1 MKQEKLVAVLIA
13 GCLILGGA
21 ALVVRGS
28 QDRRAPV
35 IKVKKA
41 DLTYQ
46 EGQGYG
52 ELLKGVSAED
62 NRDGD
67 LTDEVFVDRVV
78 QIKDGKAIVY
88 YGVMDKAKNVGTAK
102 RTVNYV
108 ENGNAQTDAHP
119 NTENIADENTEQSGE
134 AAASQN
140 EPAKADANN
149 DLTPVGE
156 APVIALTTDQVTIA
170 AGTEFDLMSEV
181 KGVADGS
188 DDADSLST
196 RISVDGQYDVNTP
209 GSYLLHY
216 YVIDSD
222 GNTSEVKTLTLNV
235 Q

>member
-28 QDRRAPV
+28 QDRQAPV

-108 ENGNAQTDAHP
+108 EDGNVHP
-119 NTENIADENTEQSGE
+119 KTEDTVGENTEQSQEE
-134 AAASQN
+134 AVSQN
-140 EPAKADANN
+140 EPAKADTNN

-170 AGTEFDLMSEV
+170 AGTEFDLMSVV

-209 GSYLLHY
+209 GNYLLHY

-222 GNTSEVKTLTLNV
+222 GNTSEVKALTLNV

>member
-1 MKQEKLVAVLIA
+1 MKQGKLVAVLIA
-13 GCLILGGA
+13 GCLILGGVA
-21 ALVVRGS
+21 FVVRGS
-28 QDRRAPV
+28 QDRQAPV
-35 IKVKKA
+35 IKVTKS
-41 DLTYQ
+41 DITYQ

-78 QIKDGKAIVY
+78 QLKDGKAIVY

-108 ENGNAQTDAHP
+108 ENGNEQP
-119 NTENIADENTEQSGE
+119 KTEDTAAENTEQSPE
-134 AAASQN
+134 AATSQN
-140 EPAKADANN
+140 EPAKADTNN

-170 AGTEFDLMSEV
+170 AGTEFDLMSVV

-216 YVIDSD
+216 YVIDAD

>member
-28 QDRRAPV
+28 QDRQAPV

-46 EGQGYG
+46 EGKGYG

-108 ENGNAQTDAHP
+108 EDGTAQTDVHP
-119 NTENIADENTEQSGE
+119 KTEDTAAENAEQTQDAS
-134 AAASQN
+134 AAQN
-140 EPAKADANN
+140 DSAKANENN

-170 AGTEFDLMSEV
+170 AGTEFDLMSVV

-196 RISVDGQYDVNTP
+196 RMCVDGQYDVNTP

-216 YVIDSD
+216 YVIDAD

>member
-28 QDRRAPV
+28 QDRQAPV
-35 IKVKKA
+35 IKVKKS
-41 DLTYQ
+41 DITYQ

-108 ENGNAQTDAHP
+108 EDGNVP
-119 NTENIADENTEQSGE
+119 PKTEDTAAENTEQSPD

-170 AGTEFDLMSEV
+170 AGTEFDLMSVV

>member
-1 MKQEKLVAVLIA
+1 M
-13 GCLILGGA
+13 
-21 ALVVRGS
+21 
-28 QDRRAPV
+28 
-35 IKVKKA
+35 
-41 DLTYQ
+41 
-46 EGQGYG
+46 
-52 ELLKGVSAED
+52 
-62 NRDGD
+62 
-67 LTDEVFVDRVV
+67 FVDRVV

-108 ENGNAQTDAHP
+108 EDENAHP
-119 NTENIADENTEQSGE
+119 KTEYTAAENTEQSQD
-134 AAASQN
+134 ASTAQN

-170 AGTEFDLMSEV
+170 AGTEFDLMSVV

-188 DDADSLST
+188 DDADSLSM

-216 YVIDSD
+216 YVIDAD

>member
-13 GCLILGGA
+13 GCLILGGVA
-21 ALVVRGS
+21 FVVRGS
-28 QDRRAPV
+28 QDRQAPV

-41 DLTYQ
+41 DITYQ

-52 ELLKGVSAED
+52 ELLKGVSAKD

-67 LTDEVFVDRVV
+67 LTDDVFVDRIV
-78 QIKDGKAIVY
+78 QTKDGKAIVY

-108 ENGNAQTDAHP
+108 KDGTAQTDAHP
-119 NTENIADENTEQSGE
+119 KTEDTAAENAEQTQDAS
-134 AAASQN
+134 AAQN
-140 EPAKADANN
+140 DSAKANENN

-170 AGTEFDLMSEV
+170 AGTEFDPMSVV

-196 RISVDGQYDVNTP
+196 RTSVDGVYDVNVP

-222 GNTSEVKTLTLNV
+222 GNTSVVKTLTLNV

>member
-13 GCLILGGA
+13 GCLILGGV

-28 QDRRAPV
+28 QDRQAPV

-102 RTVNYV
+102 RIVNYV
-108 ENGNAQTDAHP
+108 EDENAHP
-119 NTENIADENTEQSGE
+119 KTEDTAAENTEQSQD
-134 AAASQN
+134 ASTAQN
-140 EPAKADANN
+140 EPAKADTNN

-170 AGTEFDLMSEV
+170 AGTEFDLMSVV

-216 YVIDSD
+216 YVIDAD

>member
-1 MKQEKLVAVLIA
+1 MKQGKLVAVLIA
-13 GCLILGGA
+13 GCLILGGVA
-21 ALVVRGS
+21 FAVRGS
-28 QDRRAPV
+28 QDRQAPV
-35 IKVKKA
+35 IKVTKS
-41 DLTYQ
+41 DITYQ

-67 LTDEVFVDRVV
+67 LTDEVFVDRIV

-102 RTVNYV
+102 RTINYV
-108 ENGNAQTDAHP
+108 EDGNAYP
-119 NTENIADENTEQSGE
+119 KTEDTAAENTEQSQE
-134 AAASQN
+134 EAASQN

-170 AGTEFDLMSEV
+170 AGTEFDLMSVV

-196 RISVDGQYDVNTP
+196 RISVDGQYDVNAP

-216 YVIDSD
+216 YVIDAD

>member
-28 QDRRAPV
+28 QDRQAPV

-41 DLTYQ
+41 DFTYQ

-108 ENGNAQTDAHP
+108 EDGNVHP
-119 NTENIADENTEQSGE
+119 KTEDTVGENTEQSQEE
-134 AAASQN
+134 AVSQN
-140 EPAKADANN
+140 EPAKADTNN

-170 AGTEFDLMSEV
+170 AGTEFDLMSVV

-222 GNTSEVKTLTLNV
+222 GNTSEVKALTLNV

>member
-1 MKQEKLVAVLIA
+1 MKQGKLVAVLIA
-13 GCLILGGA
+13 GCLILGGVA
-21 ALVVRGS
+21 FVVRGS
-28 QDRRAPV
+28 QDRQAPV
-35 IKVKKA
+35 IKVTKA
-41 DLTYQ
+41 DITYQ

-108 ENGNAQTDAHP
+108 EDGNAHPKTEDTAAENAEQTQDA
-119 NTENIADENTEQSGE
+119 S
-134 AAASQN
+134 AAQN
-140 EPAKADANN
+140 DSAKANENN

-170 AGTEFDLMSEV
+170 AGTEFDLMSVV

-216 YVIDSD
+216 YAIDSD

>member
-21 ALVVRGS
+21 ALLVRGS
-28 QDRRAPV
+28 QDRQAPV

-67 LTDEVFVDRVV
+67 LTDEWFVDRVV

-102 RTVNYV
+102 RTVKYV
-108 ENGNAQTDAHP
+108 ENENAQTDAHL

-134 AAASQN
+134 AATSQN
-140 EPAKADANN
+140 DPAKANENN

-170 AGTEFDLMSEV
+170 AGTEFDLMSVV

-216 YVIDSD
+216 CVIDSD

>member
-28 QDRRAPV
+28 QDRQAPV

-108 ENGNAQTDAHP
+108 EDGNAHP
-119 NTENIADENTEQSGE
+119 ITEDTVAENTEQAPE
-134 AAASQN
+134 AAASRLKQYSTLSAHSLARKSSS
-140 EPAKADANN
+140 EAN
-149 DLTPVGE
+149 LRFT
-156 APVIALTTDQVTIA
+156 ATA
-170 AGTEFDLMSEV
+170 
-181 KGVADGS
+181 
-188 DDADSLST
+188 
-196 RISVDGQYDVNTP
+196 
-209 GSYLLHY
+209 
-216 YVIDSD
+216 
-222 GNTSEVKTLTLNV
+222 
-235 Q
+235 

>member
-13 GCLILGGA
+13 GCLILGGI
-21 ALVVRGS
+21 ALIVRGS
-28 QDRRAPV
+28 QDRQAPV

-46 EGQGYG
+46 EGKGYG

-108 ENGNAQTDAHP
+108 EDGNAHP
-119 NTENIADENTEQSGE
+119 KTEDTAAENTEQSQDAS
-134 AAASQN
+134 AAQN
-140 EPAKADANN
+140 DPAKANENN

-170 AGTEFDLMSEV
+170 AGTEFDLMSVV

-222 GNTSEVKTLTLNV
+222 GNTSEVKTLILNV

>member
-1 MKQEKLVAVLIA
+1 MKQQKFVAILVAA
-13 GCLILGGA
+13 CLVLGGA
-21 ALVVRGS
+21 AVVVRAS
-28 QDRRAPV
+28 QDREAPV

-41 DLTYQ
+41 DITYQ
-46 EGQGYG
+46 AGQGYE
-52 ELLKGVSAED
+52 ELLKGVSAKD

-67 LTDEVFVDRVV
+67 LTKDVFVDRVV
-78 QIKDGKAIVY
+78 QVKEDKAIVY

-102 RTVNYV
+102 RTVKY
-108 ENGNAQTDAHP
+108 
-119 NTENIADENTEQSGE
+119 IAD
-134 AAASQN
+134 ASAEGQM
-140 EPAKADANN
+140 KADVDAEQPEEVSADVPEGQPEAVSEENKD
-149 DLTPVGE
+149 DLNPVGE
-156 APVIALTTDQVTIA
+156 APVIALTTDHVTIA
-170 AGTEFDLMSEV
+170 AGTEFDLMSVV

-222 GNTSEVKTLTLNV
+222 GNTSEVKALTLNV

>member
-28 QDRRAPV
+28 QDRQAPV

-46 EGQGYG
+46 EGKGYG

-102 RTVNYV
+102 RTDNYV
-108 ENGNAQTDAHP
+108 EDGNAHP
-119 NTENIADENTEQSGE
+119 KTEDTAVENTEQSQDAS
-134 AAASQN
+134 AAQN
-140 EPAKADANN
+140 DPAKANEKN

-170 AGTEFDLMSEV
+170 AGTEFDLMSVV

>member
-13 GCLILGGA
+13 GCLILGGI

-28 QDRRAPV
+28 QDRQAPD

-62 NRDGD
+62 NQDGD

-88 YGVMDKAKNVGTAK
+88 YGVMDKAKNVGIAK

-108 ENGNAQTDAHP
+108 EDGNAHP
-119 NTENIADENTEQSGE
+119 KTEDTASENKE
-134 AAASQN
+134 AFARLYVYKASPIQHLG
-140 EPAKADANN
+140 KW
-149 DLTPVGE
+149 
-156 APVIALTTDQVTIA
+156 
-170 AGTEFDLMSEV
+170 
-181 KGVADGS
+181 
-188 DDADSLST
+188 
-196 RISVDGQYDVNTP
+196 
-209 GSYLLHY
+209 
-216 YVIDSD
+216 
-222 GNTSEVKTLTLNV
+222 
-235 Q
+235 

>member
-13 GCLILGGA
+13 GCLILGGI

-28 QDRRAPV
+28 QDRQAPV

-41 DLTYQ
+41 DITYQ

-52 ELLKGVSAED
+52 ELLKGVSAKD

-67 LTDEVFVDRVV
+67 LTEDVFVDRVV

-88 YGVMDKAKNVGTAK
+88 YGVMDKEKNVGTAK

-108 ENGNAQTDAHP
+108 EDGTAQTDAHP
-119 NTENIADENTEQSGE
+119 KTEDTAAENTEQSQDAS
-134 AAASQN
+134 AAQN
-140 EPAKADANN
+140 DPAKANENN

-170 AGTEFDLMSEV
+170 AGTEFDLMSVV

-216 YVIDSD
+216 YVIDAD

>member
-13 GCLILGGA
+13 GCLILGGI

-41 DLTYQ
+41 DFTYQ
-46 EGQGYG
+46 EGQDYG

-108 ENGNAQTDAHP
+108 EDENAHP
-119 NTENIADENTEQSGE
+119 KTEDTAEENTEQSQD
-134 AAASQN
+134 ASTAQN
-140 EPAKADANN
+140 DPAKANEKHNINN
-149 DLTPVGE
+149 ATIPKCFLFILYLPYYSMCSQNQVQERFREYTPSQ
-156 APVIALTTDQVTIA
+156 II
-170 AGTEFDLMSEV
+170 
-181 KGVADGS
+181 
-188 DDADSLST
+188 
-196 RISVDGQYDVNTP
+196 
-209 GSYLLHY
+209 
-216 YVIDSD
+216 
-222 GNTSEVKTLTLNV
+222 
-235 Q
+235 

>member
-28 QDRRAPV
+28 QDRQAPV

-46 EGQGYG
+46 DGQGYG

-102 RTVNYV
+102 RTANYV

-140 EPAKADANN
+140 EPAKADVNN

-170 AGTEFDLMSEV
+170 AGTEFDLMSVV

-222 GNTSEVKTLTLNV
+222 GNTSEVKALTLNV

>member
-13 GCLILGGA
+13 GCLILGGVA
-21 ALVVRGS
+21 FVVRGS
-28 QDRRAPV
+28 QDRQAPV

-108 ENGNAQTDAHP
+108 EDGNVHP
-119 NTENIADENTEQSGE
+119 KTEDTVGENTEQSQDE
-134 AAASQN
+134 AVSQN
-140 EPAKADANN
+140 EPAKADTNN

-170 AGTEFDLMSEV
+170 AGTEFDLMSVV

-216 YVIDSD
+216 YVIDAD

>member
-13 GCLILGGA
+13 GCLILGGI

-28 QDRRAPV
+28 QDRQAPV

-88 YGVMDKAKNVGTAK
+88 YGVMDKTKNVGTAK

-108 ENGNAQTDAHP
+108 ENGNAQTDEHP

-170 AGTEFDLMSEV
+170 AGTEFDLMSVV